1 MASIIQIKRSGAV
14 ATPTSLALGELAYS
28 YYDSTAGG
36 TLYVGVGPA
45 IDSLAVP
52 QIASR
57 VAAVGGEKFMTLMQA
72 AGNPG
77 VAIGDKFLLLDSER
91 AIDFLYTHGL
101 KADSAFISQLNV
113 DSGYISRLTGDSAF
127 VWKLDVD
134 SGYISRLTGDSAH
147 IIKLDVDSGYISRL
161 MVDSAYISQLDVDSA
176 YISRLDVDSGYI
188 SQLDVDSAFISRL
201 KGDSA
206 YISQLDVDSAHIS
219 RLMVDS
225 AYISQLDVDSAYI
238 SRLMVDSAYIS
249 QLDVDSAY
257 ISRLDVDSGY
267 IGQFDADSA
276 KITNAYISQLD
287 VDSGHSLYHSFGI
300 AHSPEYRGPATINID
315 PFPFGDVAGDVN
327 IVGNLNVQGTTTSI
341 QSETVTIVDK
351 NIVVADNAS
360 DSAWAS
366 GAGITVGGPVGA
378 TITWQAGATGTQYEN
393 YWTTNRLFY
402 NKDLQAD
409 SAYFK
414 YFKADSGDVD
424 FLRVNRLE
432 FNAPGTSLAPGTVSF
447 VNTDKTLGG
456 DSDFMYDST
465 DGLKIGHTQG
475 NFKGLTIKPTGEI
488 VSYSPAMFQKLR
500 VTDLLPGS
508 VLTSG
513 NLDSIQGGELFYG
526 EKTDRA
532 NGTRF
537 GLMVAEQIIQDSG
550 WFRFVVDK
558 NTGVVDAAGVRL
570 GSYKSKPELLT
581 VDPNSIYYPNDSQ
594 EREFYGL
601 TITTDGDSTEFAGRK
616 HSLTSTLPINY
627 FKSDLHKDSGRD
639 LRRFPGD
646 GTSANDSDVSVL
658 IRAISL
664 EDSSLFEV
672 HKDGS
677 INFTGEL
684 LQNGVP
690 FTGGGLFTATATDD
704 AYFAPRDFSAT
715 QPAGDYG
722 RIAVGTDKPK
732 SRFEVHGGP
741 FQVKGPLFGQSSP
754 YIAPIDATYDGTRSG
769 EYSMELDLV
778 ANFGA
783 SFEDVADSDK
793 GSRFSFIPGLAATR
807 GGYFTNHNDYSWPNI
822 GMFSAAFGKNVKALG
837 EFSFAIG
844 DSSRADGKYAIA
856 MGEKNIAGGDRSVLL
871 GGLNS
876 DGSGNP
882 DVVLI
887 GTGNN
892 ATGIETYI
900 IGKDNYIKA
909 GRQHLFLGHENKNV
923 GGGDNNYMIG
933 FGNKAQGNV
942 NFAFGYLDSV
952 SGNFAFGI
960 GNQNKVAGGQSYAL
974 GRENIVQGQDGY
986 AIGTKGHIGITANNS
1001 MNFQMS
1007 NATPTYGAGADLL
1020 GNADRTIPGVIVDDN
1035 LMAIQGGNV
1044 SIGRESDMFAAVD
1057 GAGNLFVGG
1066 DILYGGTFAQ
1076 WNPEGGAPIAGNAF
1090 VDNGTFIIQETPRN
1104 IGVQK
1109 TEPNTEFDVRGDFQ
1123 VDGLKTLTYSAID
1136 SAIFDSAGVFPGNEY
1151 NNMFMYSSRAG
1162 LIRAGEIVLAEHQ
1175 NSDLGITSIGMGEE
1189 PYARGFSS
1197 ISLGSKNK
1205 VGQRTSKGDILLRGS
1220 TYGLTS
1226 QGKYS
1231 VAIGKDNQIITDQN
1245 MFLGE
1250 GNVQDSTSTGTNLYA
1265 FGIDNKFG
1273 LANTSA
1279 GATNKSFAIGD
1290 GNILDNAGDNNY
1302 LIGKDNKLDGTGV
1315 ENNLIFGKDNS
1326 FINNTNTDNIVIG
1339 TGWKDSHTAGVNA
1352 QYGGTAVGGTAANT
1366 MFIGGNTFI
1375 PTGLSNGIVI
1385 MKPETFNDAGTNI
1398 LDSSLVNKGLNN
1410 TNIMIGKTAKTPHN
1424 NATKY
1429 VSGFNPNYTLD
1440 IHGDVNI
1447 DSGATLYIGNVNIK
1461 DFIKGTTPIVVVT
1474 HTAATTPVSTFPAA
1488 DTFTIDITNASV
1500 TASNPYSGYT
1510 GAGGH
1515 KLAGA
1520 GSTTAG
1526 GAGSGLAIKF
1536 VNIETD
1542 NTSGTASSFNYN
1554 STDDNIYFVA
1564 AIDADT
1570 FNLFT
1575 DRACTIA
1582 LDMSSEPNISVPAT
1596 GTYQIVTVAAL
1607 VSNFNIVATGAK
1619 TEVTLPGGTAHGL
1632 TVGDAVRFQGVTI
1645 TSPAG
1650 IIDGITFFTGPDNG
1664 SGGITSTSIFELFH
1678 DQALTQP
1685 VTTTDYSGTFDTT
1698 TTPAIYAQVVP
1709 TVQATPSADLNVLG
1723 KLTVADSATVK
1734 GSIHFRQSVSG
1745 STFTIGDNPGT
1756 GERMS
1761 FDSFVVR
1768 PTGGLIPILEN
1779 HLDSAYVQARVTIDN
1794 FWSLKDG
1801 NQLINFQPDASLA
1814 ADIPQGNAVTIARD
1828 DVTVSHASYKDNV
1841 DGIDY
1846 KKFSLDVLGKARID
1860 LPNYQVA
1867 GASLGNRP
1875 AEDNASLQAA
1885 IDHKSPIIT
1894 TSAQGTQ
1901 VAWPTQD
1908 YIATIVTNDYVKDR
1922 MNIDSS
1928 VIASV
1933 IDSGYLK
1940 TVISPNYI
1948 LHNANDSSHWRRSA
1962 DGHTLYFGGVGFN
1975 SYANVAIGADSAPI
1989 DHPGSKLYV
1998 KGDVRVD
2005 SGFSAGGHSLIEGHK
2020 ITPDATFEF
2029 RFSDNQDPTI
2039 DHADS
2044 YVVSRGHKTISNT
2057 DGTLASF
2064 LAIASGADTT
2074 LPLGDSSIT
2083 IIGIPGPA
2091 LDDSH
2096 IVVSF
2101 RPGTWSA
2108 IGDSNH
2114 SFQHGTGSSALG
2126 VQTGDFVVTGT
2137 NTIELRLASLPQ
2149 WGTGSPRLNTSSITD
2164 LRIDNRGLHHQITSL
2179 KGTPNLTA
2187 LRLQDSDNSSPS
2199 KILSYVKNGL
2209 TKVYINGVELESDG
2223 ERWEEV
2229 SNSLIHIFDSTA
2241 NTRLKLDDVIK
2252 IEARSRKNDASL
2264 TVRGPLTIGAGF
2276 QLENPPITLSGNLNI
2291 TSSKSATGEDSGSA
2305 QTNTQ
2310 FTFND
2315 SAIFKTGFTVDG
2327 KIAKIQ
2333 NGGLLFGGTRRADP
2347 DYRVINGGLL
2357 WDSINQTMTAG
2368 ESAELYFGP
2377 YHSSSYDSARG
2388 FILTNPYIGRSFD
2401 SNLMRVIDSTYI
2413 GERLI
2418 TPWNRI
2424 GPAGGNQQI
2433 YYDEEGS
2440 VIVGQKDTIHAN
2452 DGTTRFAVDS
2462 GNVLFLSSNIATI
2475 AQHPKA
2481 GVVPLSKAG
2490 TQIGAGSRLMWI
2502 PEYGAFRAGE
2512 VDGTNVTWDS
2522 NEVGFQSQG
2531 IGYNTLAT
2539 DYSTAIGYDV
2549 NAGNVSYVGI
2559 AKGPLHTT
2567 ASVSVGHTVTN
2578 PGQFS
2583 VGLGKDITNSN
2594 KQKSVSIGLEIT
2606 NTGRSGSGITL
2617 DGGVAIGKDLTTG
2630 AGVVIGKEITGDP
2643 GNNNDYFKNTAIG
2656 NKLTNNRRNAVVIGY
2671 NLISGINGLNIG
2683 RDNTSSVGT
2692 NSVIIGKNSQAG
2704 TNALAIGSTA
2714 TAGTNGTSIGQNT
2727 STGNSGVSIG
2737 FNVSSANSGVGIG
2750 LNSSATGNSGIS
2762 FGRDQTIAGRQ
2773 AAAFGVG
2780 NTTSNYSY
2788 VFGSQNNT
2796 GQSSF
2801 VVGQSNVT
2809 GISKS
2814 FIIGNSNESI
2824 TKFSRVYGWE
2834 NKSINSV
2841 QNVYGHRNDTIRNAS
2856 NVYGND
2862 NKNFY
2867 NVNVYGNANTGLSNS
2882 PASSSQGGFI
2892 FGASNILNKN
2902 GNIYGS
2908 SNTVTT
2914 GGDAYGN
2921 ANTITDF
2928 GYAFGHSNTVVDEG
2942 FAYGHS
2948 NIVDGI
2954 TTKAYG
2960 FGEGNQA
2967 TLGGFAIGKA
2977 TVAGNGGITLGTDVE
2992 ATGVGSIAI
3001 GRKIKATGEGSVAI
3015 GLDQNI
3021 TTVTAPNTLSIMGGA
3036 VAIGKTAAGATFGLD
3051 VQDRANFTNYLNVG
3065 PLSKPLYNYIQ
3076 DDVANQAWIRANA
3089 NAAYVQSHIN
3099 TAHYRTSM
3107 PASQYFYNTAGSGY
3121 LHTTAPRVGINTAT
3135 PGYNLDVN
3143 GSLNVQSLYWQ
3154 GDRILDSNQ
3163 GNQVYLTHQVAQF
3176 FISPDSAEHYFDSD
3190 YIWERQQQFGFNKFE
3205 TYQNIINGDYINAL
3219 IDDERFLDSDRGIAL
3234 IASETAN
3241 YAFQKNAIGR
3251 AAETSSGFRMGV
3263 GTNYHNTYSLN
3274 VKNTIQ
3280 ILEGDLR
3287 IGTSSTNSKIYVNGS
3302 QLETES
3308 PFVKSIAGVRYLPD
3322 ATGSRPTIGIDKD
3335 QPGSTYAINVGTD
3348 VPGGGGAKA
3357 GINIAAG
3364 MKYFID
3370 DQDLISDIL
3379 DSDFVNI
3386 RIQKEDLIA
3395 AGKLDSAHFKFII
3408 DSDYITS
3415 IADSDY
3421 VKSIADSDYVKSIAD
3436 SDYIKFVADSDYIKL
3451 IADSDYIKGIA
3462 DSDYIKSIADSD
3474 YIKSIADSD
3483 YIKLIADSD
3492 YIKGIADSDWV
3503 KSIADS
3509 DYIKG
3514 IADSDYVKSI
3524 ADSDYVKS
3532 IADSDYI
3539 KFVADSAYV
3548 KGIVDSAHVD
3558 LITGIGSRSV
3568 DFGPHQI
3575 SFKSVGASAGSLP
3588 NPVTYPG
3595 MTAVTTSDNKA
3606 RIAKGGSWTAIP
3618 LENTNVTFNTI
3629 LPGGDKLY
3637 DLGSPTAAWKDLY
3650 ISGST
3655 IHLGGLRLKD
3665 SGGVFLTTDS
3675 LGVATALNLSG
3686 ANTGELSEG
3695 SNLYYTDA
3703 RVDSNVTGKD
3713 LDMGTNKILYSN
3725 VYSNLADLPSA
3736 SSYHGMFAHVH
3747 GTGKAYFAHAG
3758 SWVDLASGADI
3769 TTAINNLI
3777 DGAPAAMDT
3786 LNEFATALGNDAN
3799 FSTTITALIGSKLD
3813 SNRAITLIDSAYV
3826 QARVVPQGIDSSAV
3840 IGMVDSAYVQAR
3852 SLLIDSAYVQARQT
3866 ISTFDSGEVLQL
3878 IDSDYILARSSAG
3891 VTTLGALADVNVPSP
3906 TNGQALVY
3914 DTATSKWI
3922 AGAASGGGGGS
3933 ADSAT
3938 IIALID
3944 SDYISARV
3952 TVSGGGVVTSEYSNF
3967 RFTATSNQTTFSG
3980 SDVAG
3985 NTLAVT
3991 ATGIQ
3996 VFLNGIHLLKDI
4008 DYTVSGTTSVVLTTG
4023 ANAGDDLVI
4032 TNISSGSAGN
4042 YIIAGQ
4048 ANFKDYKYRATA
4060 GQTAFTGNDLNSQSL
4075 SLTANNHQ
4083 VFING
4088 IRLNRIEDY
4097 SANSATNTVTLLL
4110 GAADSDD
4117 VVIQTLTTG
4126 STGAVLGAAVT
4137 SSVDSAVAALVDA
4150 APATLNTLN
4159 ELAAALG
4166 DDANY
4171 ATTTATALGTK
4182 LDNTSSITSLADV
4195 HTTAPTEG
4203 QILIWDNGNS
4213 YWAPGVLPAGTD
4225 SAAVT
4230 GMIDSAYV
4238 EARASG
4244 GTFTNAVNFANY
4256 YYVADSGQTV
4266 FSGNDANGEA
4276 LAIDT
4281 ANYQVFN
4288 NGIRLVSGVDYTV
4301 NAAANSLTLNGF
4313 TADSGDDLVINTLSQ
4328 TVTQSHIVV
4337 GDTFMNT
4344 FKFVATSGQTSFT
4357 GTDANSKTLGID
4369 SSNFNVF
4376 QNGIKLMD
4384 SDDFTSNPITN
4395 TITLTTG
4402 ASTSDE
4408 ITITAI
4414 ENKASNVTVDAAA
4427 LAGLVD
4433 SAYIAAR
4440 VNTSAAWTEITTTP
4454 ITVAA
4459 NERLIVDTSTAK
4471 TVNLPATAT
4480 LGDEVRIIDGTG
4492 QAATN
4497 AITIGRNGH
4506 KIEGGDSDLTIDVNR
4521 AAFGLVYYNT
4531 ANGWLF
4537 TEK

>member
-1 MASIIQIKRSGAV
+1 M
-14 ATPTSLALGELAYS
+14 
-28 YYDSTAGG
+28 
-36 TLYVGVGPA
+36 
-45 IDSLAVP
+45 
-52 QIASR
+52 
-57 VAAVGGEKFMTLMQA
+57 
-72 AGNPG
+72 
-77 VAIGDKFLLLDSER
+77 
-91 AIDFLYTHGL
+91 
-101 KADSAFISQLNV
+101 
-113 DSGYISRLTGDSAF
+113 
-127 VWKLDVD
+127 
-134 SGYISRLTGDSAH
+134 
-147 IIKLDVDSGYISRL
+147 
-161 MVDSAYISQLDVDSA
+161 
-176 YISRLDVDSGYI
+176 
-188 SQLDVDSAFISRL
+188 
-201 KGDSA
+201 
-206 YISQLDVDSAHIS
+206 
-219 RLMVDS
+219 
-225 AYISQLDVDSAYI
+225 
-238 SRLMVDSAYIS
+238 
-249 QLDVDSAY
+249 
-257 ISRLDVDSGY
+257 
-267 IGQFDADSA
+267 
-276 KITNAYISQLD
+276 
-287 VDSGHSLYHSFGI
+287 
-300 AHSPEYRGPATINID
+300 
-315 PFPFGDVAGDVN
+315 
-327 IVGNLNVQGTTTSI
+327 
-341 QSETVTIVDK
+341 
-351 NIVVADNAS
+351 
-360 DSAWAS
+360 
-366 GAGITVGGPVGA
+366 
-378 TITWQAGATGTQYEN
+378 
-393 YWTTNRLFY
+393 
-402 NKDLQAD
+402 
-409 SAYFK
+409 
-414 YFKADSGDVD
+414 
-424 FLRVNRLE
+424 
-432 FNAPGTSLAPGTVSF
+432 
-447 VNTDKTLGG
+447 
-456 DSDFMYDST
+456 
-465 DGLKIGHTQG
+465 
-475 NFKGLTIKPTGEI
+475 
-488 VSYSPAMFQKLR
+488 
-500 VTDLLPGS
+500 
-508 VLTSG
+508 
-513 NLDSIQGGELFYG
+513 
-526 EKTDRA
+526 
-532 NGTRF
+532 
-537 GLMVAEQIIQDSG
+537 
-550 WFRFVVDK
+550 
-558 NTGVVDAAGVRL
+558 
-570 GSYKSKPELLT
+570 
-581 VDPNSIYYPNDSQ
+581 
-594 EREFYGL
+594 
-601 TITTDGDSTEFAGRK
+601 
-616 HSLTSTLPINY
+616 
-627 FKSDLHKDSGRD
+627 
-639 LRRFPGD
+639 
-646 GTSANDSDVSVL
+646 
-658 IRAISL
+658 
-664 EDSSLFEV
+664 
-672 HKDGS
+672 
-677 INFTGEL
+677 
-684 LQNGVP
+684 
-690 FTGGGLFTATATDD
+690 
-704 AYFAPRDFSAT
+704 
-715 QPAGDYG
+715 
-722 RIAVGTDKPK
+722 
-732 SRFEVHGGP
+732 
-741 FQVKGPLFGQSSP
+741 
-754 YIAPIDATYDGTRSG
+754 
-769 EYSMELDLV
+769 
-778 ANFGA
+778 
-783 SFEDVADSDK
+783 
-793 GSRFSFIPGLAATR
+793 
-807 GGYFTNHNDYSWPNI
+807 
-822 GMFSAAFGKNVKALG
+822 
-837 EFSFAIG
+837 
-844 DSSRADGKYAIA
+844 
-856 MGEKNIAGGDRSVLL
+856 
-871 GGLNS
+871 
-876 DGSGNP
+876 
-882 DVVLI
+882 
-887 GTGNN
+887 
-892 ATGIETYI
+892 
-900 IGKDNYIKA
+900 
-909 GRQHLFLGHENKNV
+909 
-923 GGGDNNYMIG
+923 
-933 FGNKAQGNV
+933 
-942 NFAFGYLDSV
+942 
-952 SGNFAFGI
+952 
-960 GNQNKVAGGQSYAL
+960 
-974 GRENIVQGQDGY
+974 
-986 AIGTKGHIGITANNS
+986 
-1001 MNFQMS
+1001 
-1007 NATPTYGAGADLL
+1007 
-1020 GNADRTIPGVIVDDN
+1020 
-1035 LMAIQGGNV
+1035 
-1044 SIGRESDMFAAVD
+1044 
-1057 GAGNLFVGG
+1057 
-1066 DILYGGTFAQ
+1066 
-1076 WNPEGGAPIAGNAF
+1076 
-1090 VDNGTFIIQETPRN
+1090 
-1104 IGVQK
+1104 
-1109 TEPNTEFDVRGDFQ
+1109 
-1123 VDGLKTLTYSAID
+1123 
-1136 SAIFDSAGVFPGNEY
+1136 
-1151 NNMFMYSSRAG
+1151 
-1162 LIRAGEIVLAEHQ
+1162 
-1175 NSDLGITSIGMGEE
+1175 
-1189 PYARGFSS
+1189 
-1197 ISLGSKNK
+1197 
-1205 VGQRTSKGDILLRGS
+1205 
-1220 TYGLTS
+1220 
-1226 QGKYS
+1226 
-1231 VAIGKDNQIITDQN
+1231 
-1245 MFLGE
+1245 
-1250 GNVQDSTSTGTNLYA
+1250 
-1265 FGIDNKFG
+1265 
-1273 LANTSA
+1273 
-1279 GATNKSFAIGD
+1279 
-1290 GNILDNAGDNNY
+1290 
-1302 LIGKDNKLDGTGV
+1302 
-1315 ENNLIFGKDNS
+1315 
-1326 FINNTNTDNIVIG
+1326 
-1339 TGWKDSHTAGVNA
+1339 
-1352 QYGGTAVGGTAANT
+1352 
-1366 MFIGGNTFI
+1366 
-1375 PTGLSNGIVI
+1375 LSN
-1385 MKPETFNDAGTNI
+1385 T
-1398 LDSSLVNKGLNN
+1398 
-1410 TNIMIGKTAKTPHN
+1410 
-1424 NATKY
+1424 
-1429 VSGFNPNYTLD
+1429 
-1440 IHGDVNI
+1440 
-1447 DSGATLYIGNVNIK
+1447 
-1461 DFIKGTTPIVVVT
+1461 
-1474 HTAATTPVSTFPAA
+1474 
-1488 DTFTIDITNASV
+1488 
-1500 TASNPYSGYT
+1500 
-1510 GAGGH
+1510 
-1515 KLAGA
+1515 
-1520 GSTTAG
+1520 
-1526 GAGSGLAIKF
+1526 
-1536 VNIETD
+1536 
-1542 NTSGTASSFNYN
+1542 
-1554 STDDNIYFVA
+1554 
-1564 AIDADT
+1564 
-1570 FNLFT
+1570 
-1575 DRACTIA
+1575 
-1582 LDMSSEPNISVPAT
+1582 
-1596 GTYQIVTVAAL
+1596 
-1607 VSNFNIVATGAK
+1607 
-1619 TEVTLPGGTAHGL
+1619 
-1632 TVGDAVRFQGVTI
+1632 
-1645 TSPAG
+1645 
-1650 IIDGITFFTGPDNG
+1650 
-1664 SGGITSTSIFELFH
+1664 
-1678 DQALTQP
+1678 
-1685 VTTTDYSGTFDTT
+1685 
-1698 TTPAIYAQVVP
+1698 
-1709 TVQATPSADLNVLG
+1709 
-1723 KLTVADSATVK
+1723 
-1734 GSIHFRQSVSG
+1734 
-1745 STFTIGDNPGT
+1745 
-1756 GERMS
+1756 
-1761 FDSFVVR
+1761 
-1768 PTGGLIPILEN
+1768 
-1779 HLDSAYVQARVTIDN
+1779 
-1794 FWSLKDG
+1794 
-1801 NQLINFQPDASLA
+1801 
-1814 ADIPQGNAVTIARD
+1814 
-1828 DVTVSHASYKDNV
+1828 
-1841 DGIDY
+1841 
-1846 KKFSLDVLGKARID
+1846 
-1860 LPNYQVA
+1860 
-1867 GASLGNRP
+1867 
-1875 AEDNASLQAA
+1875 
-1885 IDHKSPIIT
+1885 
-1894 TSAQGTQ
+1894 
-1901 VAWPTQD
+1901 
-1908 YIATIVTNDYVKDR
+1908 
-1922 MNIDSS
+1922 
-1928 VIASV
+1928 
-1933 IDSGYLK
+1933 
-1940 TVISPNYI
+1940 
-1948 LHNANDSSHWRRSA
+1948 
-1962 DGHTLYFGGVGFN
+1962 
-1975 SYANVAIGADSAPI
+1975 
-1989 DHPGSKLYV
+1989 
-1998 KGDVRVD
+1998 
-2005 SGFSAGGHSLIEGHK
+2005 
-2020 ITPDATFEF
+2020 
-2029 RFSDNQDPTI
+2029 
-2039 DHADS
+2039 
-2044 YVVSRGHKTISNT
+2044 
-2057 DGTLASF
+2057 
-2064 LAIASGADTT
+2064 
-2074 LPLGDSSIT
+2074 
-2083 IIGIPGPA
+2083 
-2091 LDDSH
+2091 
-2096 IVVSF
+2096 
-2101 RPGTWSA
+2101 
-2108 IGDSNH
+2108 
-2114 SFQHGTGSSALG
+2114 
-2126 VQTGDFVVTGT
+2126 
-2137 NTIELRLASLPQ
+2137 
-2149 WGTGSPRLNTSSITD
+2149 
-2164 LRIDNRGLHHQITSL
+2164 
-2179 KGTPNLTA
+2179 
-2187 LRLQDSDNSSPS
+2187 
-2199 KILSYVKNGL
+2199 
-2209 TKVYINGVELESDG
+2209 
-2223 ERWEEV
+2223 
-2229 SNSLIHIFDSTA
+2229 
-2241 NTRLKLDDVIK
+2241 
-2252 IEARSRKNDASL
+2252 
-2264 TVRGPLTIGAGF
+2264 
-2276 QLENPPITLSGNLNI
+2276 
-2291 TSSKSATGEDSGSA
+2291 
-2305 QTNTQ
+2305 
-2310 FTFND
+2310 
-2315 SAIFKTGFTVDG
+2315 
-2327 KIAKIQ
+2327 
-2333 NGGLLFGGTRRADP
+2333 
-2347 DYRVINGGLL
+2347 
-2357 WDSINQTMTAG
+2357 
-2368 ESAELYFGP
+2368 
-2377 YHSSSYDSARG
+2377 
-2388 FILTNPYIGRSFD
+2388 
-2401 SNLMRVIDSTYI
+2401 
-2413 GERLI
+2413 
-2418 TPWNRI
+2418 
-2424 GPAGGNQQI
+2424 
-2433 YYDEEGS
+2433 
-2440 VIVGQKDTIHAN
+2440 
-2452 DGTTRFAVDS
+2452 
-2462 GNVLFLSSNIATI
+2462 
-2475 AQHPKA
+2475 
-2481 GVVPLSKAG
+2481 
-2490 TQIGAGSRLMWI
+2490 
-2502 PEYGAFRAGE
+2502 
-2512 VDGTNVTWDS
+2512 
-2522 NEVGFQSQG
+2522 
-2531 IGYNTLAT
+2531 
-2539 DYSTAIGYDV
+2539 
-2549 NAGNVSYVGI
+2549 
-2559 AKGPLHTT
+2559 
-2567 ASVSVGHTVTN
+2567 
-2578 PGQFS
+2578 
-2583 VGLGKDITNSN
+2583 
-2594 KQKSVSIGLEIT
+2594 
-2606 NTGRSGSGITL
+2606 
-2617 DGGVAIGKDLTTG
+2617 
-2630 AGVVIGKEITGDP
+2630 
-2643 GNNNDYFKNTAIG
+2643 
-2656 NKLTNNRRNAVVIGY
+2656 
-2671 NLISGINGLNIG
+2671 
-2683 RDNTSSVGT
+2683 
-2692 NSVIIGKNSQAG
+2692 
-2704 TNALAIGSTA
+2704 
-2714 TAGTNGTSIGQNT
+2714 
-2727 STGNSGVSIG
+2727 
-2737 FNVSSANSGVGIG
+2737 
-2750 LNSSATGNSGIS
+2750 
-2762 FGRDQTIAGRQ
+2762 
-2773 AAAFGVG
+2773 
-2780 NTTSNYSY
+2780 
-2788 VFGSQNNT
+2788 
-2796 GQSSF
+2796 
-2801 VVGQSNVT
+2801 
-2809 GISKS
+2809 
-2814 FIIGNSNESI
+2814 
-2824 TKFSRVYGWE
+2824 
-2834 NKSINSV
+2834 
-2841 QNVYGHRNDTIRNAS
+2841 
-2856 NVYGND
+2856 
-2862 NKNFY
+2862 
-2867 NVNVYGNANTGLSNS
+2867 
-2882 PASSSQGGFI
+2882 
-2892 FGASNILNKN
+2892 
-2902 GNIYGS
+2902 
-2908 SNTVTT
+2908 
-2914 GGDAYGN
+2914 
-2921 ANTITDF
+2921 
-2928 GYAFGHSNTVVDEG
+2928 
-2942 FAYGHS
+2942 
-2948 NIVDGI
+2948 
-2954 TTKAYG
+2954 
-2960 FGEGNQA
+2960 
-2967 TLGGFAIGKA
+2967 
-2977 TVAGNGGITLGTDVE
+2977 
-2992 ATGVGSIAI
+2992 
-3001 GRKIKATGEGSVAI
+3001 
-3015 GLDQNI
+3015 
-3021 TTVTAPNTLSIMGGA
+3021 
-3036 VAIGKTAAGATFGLD
+3036 
-3051 VQDRANFTNYLNVG
+3051 
-3065 PLSKPLYNYIQ
+3065 KPLYQYIQ
-3076 DDVANQAWIRANA
+3076 QDVANQAWIRANA

-3483 YIKLIADSD
+3483 YIKSIADSD

-4230 GMIDSAYV
+4230 GMIDSAYI